1 LSPAIYGIPAYTM
14 KGIHAEI
21 QKQYGAS
28 TNNYIIAART
38 AQGLEELQSLS
49 RDQRAEIVNK
59 WLSVRHEIVKK
70 KYVGEDQMETV
81 QALMKKRKEK
91 REKMRFVRKRAQGT
105 SVETVEGEGDSGVTR
120 PEPHKGSS
128 VPDVRVEAAEIGGS
142 SAGPARAGNDYGN
155 YDRKGGSA
163 MHHARTFPEYRH
175 DDSDAS
181 GEDVSTPIS
190 MIDAEQYRGDHDDVD
205 DEAED
210 EADLEEAI
218 RQSIALHSEGNR
230 EDDEAIE
237 RALRASMAELQKA
250 RAESGGAAEGG
261 SVARGAGGDVD
272 EKELEEAMKASMQ
285 TGAGGAGADG
295 EEMEEAMK
303 ASIQTGSGAAGAARA
318 DDEEEMK
325 KAIAESQQAQTE
337 EEKQRREEDIV
348 MEYVKKQSL
357 MEEEHRRKMNL
368 GRPDAGGVQAQG
380 GEGSAMGAGVARGKG
395 RQADDG
401 EDSDGWDK

>member
-1 LSPAIYGIPAYTM
+1 M

-28 TNNYIIAART
+28 TSNYIIAART

-70 KYVGEDQMETV
+70 KYVGENQMETV
-81 QALMKKRKEK
+81 QTLMKERKEK
-91 REKMRFVRKRAQGT
+91 REKGRFVKKKAKGT
-105 SVETVEGEGDSGVTR
+105 SVETLEAGGEGGVSRPDSHRGV
-120 PEPHKGSS
+120 S
-128 VPDVRVEAAEIGGS
+128 VPDVKVEAAEVVGGPAAGATRGGNSNNNNNNNNYGDGDRNDGGS
-142 SAGPARAGNDYGN
+142 PMR
-155 YDRKGGSA
+155 
-163 MHHARTFPEYRH
+163 HARTFPEYHH

-181 GEDVSTPIS
+181 AHERDSTPIS
-190 MIDAEQYRGDHDDVD
+190 MVDAEQYHGDHEYNDVVDDD

-237 RALRASMAELQKA
+237 RALRASMTELQKA
-250 RAESGGAAEGG
+250 RAETAHSDDSGGGGAE
-261 SVARGAGGDVD
+261 GAGGGGGSGAGNVN
-272 EKELEEAMKASMQ
+272 ERELEEAMKASMQ
-285 TGAGGAGADG
+285 HHQQEQQGGARGG
-295 EEMEEAMK
+295 
-303 ASIQTGSGAAGAARA
+303 G
-318 DDEEEMK
+318 DDEKEMK
-325 KAIAESQQAQTE
+325 KAIAESQRAQSE

-357 MEEEHRRKMNL
+357 IEEEHRRKMNL
-368 GRPDAGGVQAQG
+368 ARPDVGGTQAQG
-380 GEGSAMGAGVARGKG
+380 GEGSAMGGGAAGGKG
-395 RQADDG
+395 KQTDDG